1 MALNSSPGV
10 KLTPTATKEILNSNY
25 LEASDFDFTTQNLP
39 ELYEKEFA
47 RYGNQSLKG
56 FLEKMG
62 QEMAIQSDLI
72 KWSEEGRL
80 RPVGTGVTRVAAVFT
95 LVAHPFRLNDTVIL
109 NDGTVEMKGIVTA
122 ITADTFTVA
131 ASTSA
136 GFGTAGTTGALSDG
150 LSGRPTI
157 NVFTYSNE
165 YRKGTNGRAE
175 SLEATPDIFENKP
188 IIIKELDEVNGS
200 DMAQVGWIEV
210 EGEGG
215 SGYLW
220 YLKSRAQS
228 RQRFDDYIEM
238 GMVEGVSFESGSAAA
253 TAGYT
258 GTEGFFEAVAQG
270 NVFSGVISTMSDV
283 DEILSRLNKQG
294 AISEYMMMNDFEQD
308 RAIDYLLAA
317 QNSYGVGG
325 TSYGA
330 FNNSEDTALN
340 LGFSGFKVAGYE
352 IYKSQ
357 WKYLDD
363 PTARGLFTGNSA
375 INAVMCPSGT
385 KTVRDE
391 VLGANATLPFLHV
404 KYRKS
409 GTEDRRYKVWQT
421 GSAGGANNSDLD
433 ANQMHMLTER
443 ALCTMGRNNFVLVK
457 G

>member
-1 MALNSSPGV
+1 MALNAIPGI
-10 KLTPTATKEILNSNY
+10 KLTPTATKEILSTNY
-25 LEASDFDFTTQNLP
+25 LDASDFDFTNQFLP

-56 FLEKMG
+56 FLERMG
-62 QEMAIQSDLI
+62 QEMPIQSDLI

-80 RPVGTGVTRVAAVFT
+80 RPVGIDVERAANIFT
-95 LVAHPFRLNDTVIL
+95 LVGHSFRKNDTVVIV
-109 NDGTVEMKGIVTA
+109 DGAGVEKKGIVSA
-122 ITADTFTVA
+122 VNANGEDFTVL
-131 ASTSA
+131 SVDSA
-136 GFGTAGTTGALSDG
+136 GFTPLATTGL
-150 LSGRPTI
+150 
-157 NVFTYSNE
+157 NMFTYSNE
-165 YRKGTNGRAE
+165 YRKGTTGREE
-175 SLEATPDIFENKP
+175 SLEAQPDIFENKP

-200 DMAQVGWIEV
+200 DMTQVGWIEV
-210 EGEGG
+210 EGENG

-228 RQRFDDYIEM
+228 RMRFDDYIEM
-238 GMVEGVSFESGSAAA
+238 GMVEGVSFEGAAA
-253 TAGYT
+253 SAGFT
-258 GTEGFFEAVAQG
+258 GTEGFFAAVEQG
-270 NVFSGVISTMSDV
+270 NVFSGVITSLADV
-283 DEILSRLNKQG
+283 DEILARLNRQG
-294 AISEYMMMNDFEQD
+294 AISEYIMMNDFEQD
-308 RAIDYLLAA
+308 RALDYLLAA

-330 FNNSEDTALN
+330 FNNSEDMALN
-340 LGFSGFKVAGYE
+340 LGFTGFKVAGFE

-363 PTARGLFTGNSA
+363 PTARGLFEGNQA
-375 INAVMCPSGT
+375 INGVMCPSGT

-409 GTEDRRYKVWQT
+409 ASEDRRYKVWQT
-421 GSAGGANNSDLD
+421 GSAGGASTSDLD
-433 ANQMHMLTER
+433 ANQLHMLTER

>member
-1 MALNSSPGV
+1 MALLTNPGV
-10 KLTPTATKEILNSNY
+10 QLTPTATKEILASNY
-25 LEASDFDFTTQNLP
+25 LEASDFDFTNQYLP

-56 FLEKMG
+56 FLERFG
-62 QEMAIQSDLI
+62 QEIPIQSDLI

-80 RPVGTGVTRVAAVFT
+80 RPVGIGVARSSNTFT
-95 LVAHPFRLNDTVIL
+95 LAAHPFRKNDTVIIV
-109 NDGTVEMKGIVTA
+109 GTTGVEKKGIVSAVLT
-122 ITADTFTVA
+122 DSTFTVLPVEA
-131 ASTSA
+131 AGWPASNFA
-136 GFGTAGTTGALSDG
+136 ADLKM
-150 LSGRPTI
+150 
-157 NVFTYSNE
+157 FTYSNE
-165 YRKGTNGRAE
+165 YRKGTTGREE
-175 SLEATPDIFENKP
+175 SLEAQPDIFENKP

-200 DMAQVGWIEV
+200 DMTQVGWIEV
-210 EGEGG
+210 EGDNGA
-215 SGYLW
+215 GYLW

-238 GMVEGVSFESGSAAA
+238 GMVEGVAYDSGSDAA
-253 TAGYT
+253 TAGFS
-258 GTEGFFEAVAQG
+258 GTEGFFEAIEQG
-270 NVFSGVISTMSDV
+270 NIFSGVITSLADV
-283 DEILSRLNKQG
+283 DEILARLNRQG
-294 AISEYMMMNDFEQD
+294 AISEYIMLNDFEQD
-308 RAIDYLLAA
+308 RALDYLLAS

-330 FNNSEDTALN
+330 FNNSEDMAVN
-340 LGFSGFKVAGYE
+340 LGFTGFKVAGFE

-363 PTARGLFTGNSA
+363 PTARGLFEGNQA
-375 INAVMCPSGT
+375 INGVMCPSGT

-409 GTEDRRYKVWQT
+409 ASEDRRYKVWMT
-421 GSAGGANNSDLD
+421 GSAGGASNSSLD

-443 ALCTMGRNNFVLVK
+443 ALCTMGRNNFVMIK

>member
-1 MALNSSPGV
+1 MALNANPGV
-10 KLTPTATKEILNSNY
+10 KLTPTATKEILSSNY
-25 LEASDFDFTTQNLP
+25 LEASNFDFTTQNLP

-56 FLEKMG
+56 FLEKLG

-80 RPVGTGVTRVAAVFT
+80 RPVGVGVTRSTNTFSLAG
-95 LVAHPFRLNDTVIL
+95 HPFRKNDTVVIV
-109 NDGTVEMKGIVTA
+109 DGAGVEKKGIVSAVDPAGT
-122 ITADTFTVA
+122 DFTVLPA
-131 ASTSA
+131 AST
-136 GFGTAGTTGALSDG
+136 GWGTLATTGISM
-150 LSGRPTI
+150 
-157 NVFTYSNE
+157 FTYSNE
-165 YRKGTNGRAE
+165 YRKGTEGRDK
-175 SLEATPDIFENKP
+175 SLEATPDIFDNKP
-188 IIIKELDEVNGS
+188 IIIKEIDEVNGS

-215 SGYLW
+215 VGYLW

-228 RQRFDDYIEM
+228 RMRFDDYIEM
-238 GMVEGVSFESGSAAA
+238 GMIEGVSFDSNSQA
-253 TAGYT
+253 TSVGGYT
-258 GTEGFFEAVAQG
+258 GTEGFFEAVEQG
-270 NVFSGVISTMSDV
+270 NVFAGVISSMTDV
-283 DEILSRLNKQG
+283 DEILSRLNRQG
-294 AISEYMMMNDFEQD
+294 AISEYIMMNDFDQD
-308 RAIDYLLAA
+308 RNIDYLLAA

-330 FNNSEDTALN
+330 FNNSEDMALN
-340 LGFSGFKVAGYE
+340 LGFTGFKVAGYE

-363 PTARGLFTGNSA
+363 PTARGLFEGNQA
-375 INAVMCPSGT
+375 INGVLCPSGT

-409 GTEDRRYKVWQT
+409 ATEDRRYKVWQT
-421 GSAGGANNSDLD
+421 GSAGGANNSSLD

-443 ALCTMGRNNFVLVK
+443 ALCTMGRNNFVLIK

>member
-1 MALNSSPGV
+1 MALNANPGV
-10 KLTPTATKEILNSNY
+10 KLTPTATKEILSSNY

-47 RYGNQSLKG
+47 RYGNQSIKG

-80 RPVGTGVTRVAAVFT
+80 RPVGTGITRSANVFT
-95 LVAHPFRLNDTVIL
+95 LTAHPFRKNDTIVL
-109 NDGTVEMKGIVTA
+109 SDGTNENKAIVTA
-122 ITADTFTVA
+122 VTADTFTA
-131 ASTSA
+131 LSTASAGYTIGTSA
-136 GFGTAGTTGALSDG
+136 IKA
-150 LSGRPTI
+150 
-157 NVFTYSNE
+157 FTYSNE
-165 YRKGTNGRAE
+165 YRKGTNGREE
-175 SLEATPDIFENKP
+175 SLEAQPDIFENKP

-200 DMAQVGWIEV
+200 DMTQVGWIEV
-210 EGEGG
+210 KGEDGN
-215 SGYLW
+215 GYLW

-238 GMVEGVSFESGSAAA
+238 GMIEGVSYENGSAAA

-258 GTEGFFEAVAQG
+258 GTEGFFEAVSQG
-270 NVFSGVISTMSDV
+270 NVFAGVISSMDDI
-283 DEILSRLNKQG
+283 DEILSRLNRQG
-294 AISEYMMMNDFEQD
+294 AISEYIMMNDFDQD
-308 RAIDYLLAA
+308 RNIDYLLAA

-330 FNNSEDTALN
+330 FNNSEDMALN
-340 LGFSGFKVAGYE
+340 LGFTGFKVAGYE

-363 PTARGLFTGNSA
+363 PTARGLFEGAQA
-375 INAVMCPSGT
+375 INGVLCPSGT

-409 GTEDRRYKVWQT
+409 GTEDRRYKVWNI
-421 GSAGGANNSDLD
+421 GSSGNASNSSLD
-433 ANQMHMLTER
+433 ANQMHMLSER

>member
-1 MALNSSPGV
+1 MALNSNPGV
-10 KLTPTATKEILNSNY
+10 KLTPTSTKEILSSNY
-25 LEASDFDFTTQNLP
+25 LEAADFDFTTQNLP

-80 RPVGTGVTRVAAVFT
+80 RPVGSGITRSAAVFT

-109 NDGTVEMKGIVTA
+109 NDGTVEMKGIVTVV
-122 ITADTFTVA
+122 TADTFTVS
-131 ASTSA
+131 ASTTA
-136 GFGTAGTTGALSDG
+136 GFGTVGQTGALAA
-150 LSGRPTI
+150 SGI
-157 NVFTYSNE
+157 KAFTYSNE
-165 YRKGTNGRAE
+165 YRKGTPGRTE
-175 SLEATPDIFENKP
+175 SLEANPDIFENKP
-188 IIIKELDEVNGS
+188 IIIKEVDEVNGS

-215 SGYLW
+215 TGYLW

-238 GMVEGVSFESGSAAA
+238 GMVEGVSYDSGSAAGGL
-253 TAGYT
+253 GYT
-258 GTEGFFEAVAQG
+258 GTEGFFEAVQQG
-270 NVFSGVISTMSDV
+270 NVFAGVISSMTDV
-283 DEILSRLNKQG
+283 DEVLSRLNKQG
-294 AISEYMMMNDFEQD
+294 AISEYIMMNDFDQD
-308 RAIDYLLAA
+308 RNIDYLLAA

-330 FNNSEDTALN
+330 FNNSEDMALN
-340 LGFSGFKVAGYE
+340 LGFTGFKVAGFE
-352 IYKSQ
+352 IYKAQ

-363 PTARGLFTGNSA
+363 PTARGLFTGNQA
-375 INAVMCPSGT
+375 INGVMCPSGT

-421 GSAGGANNSDLD
+421 GSAGGANNSSLD

-443 ALCTMGRNNFVLVK
+443 ALCTMGRNNFVLIK

>member
-1 MALNSSPGV
+1 MALNANPGV

-25 LEASDFDFTTQNLP
+25 LEAADFDFTTQNLP

-80 RPVGTGVTRVAAVFT
+80 RPVGTGITRSGNIFALAS
-95 LVAHPFRLNDTVIL
+95 HPFRLNDTVIL
-109 NDGTVEMKGIVTA
+109 NDGTLEVKGIVTNVDVNG
-122 ITADTFTVA
+122 TNFTVSP
-131 ASTSA
+131 STTTGFA
-136 GFGTAGTTGALSDG
+136 GFATTNIIKA
-150 LSGRPTI
+150 
-157 NVFTYSNE
+157 FTYSNE
-165 YRKGTNGRAE
+165 YRKGTAGRTE
-175 SLEATPDIFENKP
+175 SLEASPDIFENKP
-188 IIIKELDEVNGS
+188 IIIKEIDEVNGS

-215 SGYLW
+215 TGYLW

-228 RQRFDDYIEM
+228 RMRFDDYIEM
-238 GMVEGVSFESGSAAA
+238 GMIEGVSFDPTSVAG
-253 TAGYT
+253 TLGYT
-258 GTEGFFEAVAQG
+258 GTEGFFEAVQQG
-270 NVFSGVISTMSDV
+270 NVFAGVISSMTDV

-294 AISEYMMMNDFEQD
+294 AISEYVMMNDFDQD
-308 RAIDYLLAA
+308 RNIDYLLAA

-330 FNNSEDTALN
+330 FNNSEDIALN
-340 LGFSGFKVAGYE
+340 LGFTGFKVAGYE

-363 PTARGLFTGNSA
+363 PTARGLFSGNQS
-375 INAVMCPSGT
+375 INGVLCPSGT

-421 GSAGGANNSDLD
+421 GSAGGANNSSLD

-443 ALCTMGRNNFVLVK
+443 ALCTMGRNNFVLIK